1 MEGRFRHQDVR
12 SRTPAA
18 SPTSITSTASRPDGC
33 WIHYA
38 NVRTV
43 AGTATEA
50 GASAMEALLRW
61 AAMLHEVG
69 LNINHAVCI
78 ATPLIFCKTVT
89 CRVLIGTA
97 ADDGDTGALSP

>member
-12 SRTPAA
+12 VAPPAA
-18 SPTSITSTASRPDGC
+18 SPTSITSTANRPDGAGY
-33 WIHYA
+33 HYA

-50 GASAMEALLRW
+50 GDPQLEALLRW

-69 LNINHAVCI
+69 LNSTTAVCI

-89 CRVLIGTA
+89 CRF
-97 ADDGDTGALSP
+97 